1 MKVVITARNFAFDGC
16 DATALLRENGFET
29 YDFSD
34 REARDGAA
42 YLQALHEADAVI
54 NGFEPMDAAL
64 LSQCKN
70 LRLISV
76 RGVGYDYLDLS
87 VCAAQ
92 HIAITRTVGCVGDA
106 VAEQA
111 MAYILY
117 YARQVHTLNA
127 FMQLGEWNRIMTDGA
142 AGKTLGI
149 VGFGEIGQALAG
161 RADAFGMRVLY
172 YCRTEKTDLPYT
184 FATLDTVLKESDC
197 VVLALPLTA
206 ETRYL
211 MDADALA
218 KMKRDAV
225 LINVAR
231 AGIVDNE
238 ALRNAVKS
246 GRLRGAAVDVFE
258 REPCTDSV
266 LKGVEGIILTPH
278 TAPFTKSNFIKMNDR
293 AARNVIEY
301 FGGTIDKKYLV

>member
-1 MKVVITARNFAFDGC
+1 MKVVITARNFAFEGC
-16 DATALLRENGFET
+16 TATALLQENGFAV

-34 REARDGAA
+34 REARNGAA
-42 YLQALHEADAVI
+42 YLQALREADAVI

-64 LSQCKN
+64 LSQCER

-87 VCAAQ
+87 ACAAQ
-92 HIAITRTVGCVGDA
+92 HIAIARTVGCVGDA

-117 YARQVHTLNA
+117 FARQVHTLNA
-127 FMQLGEWNRIMTDGA
+127 FMQQGEWNRIMTEGA

-149 VGFGEIGQALAG
+149 IGFGEIGRALAK
-161 RADAFGMRVLY
+161 RAAAFGMRVLY
-172 YCRTEKTDLPYT
+172 HCRTPKTELPYT
-184 FATLDTVLKESDC
+184 FAPLDTVLAESDY
-197 VVLALPLTA
+197 VALALPLTD
-206 ETRYL
+206 ETRHL
-211 MDADALA
+211 LDAAALA
-218 KMKRDAV
+218 KMKPGAV

-231 AGIVDNE
+231 AGIVDSE
-238 ALRNAVKS
+238 ALREAVES

-258 REPCTDSV
+258 SEPCTDSV

-278 TAPFTKSNFIKMNDR
+278 TAPFTKSNFIRMNDR
-293 AARNVIEY
+293 AARNVIDFFRGE
-301 FGGTIDKKYLV
+301 IDKKYLV